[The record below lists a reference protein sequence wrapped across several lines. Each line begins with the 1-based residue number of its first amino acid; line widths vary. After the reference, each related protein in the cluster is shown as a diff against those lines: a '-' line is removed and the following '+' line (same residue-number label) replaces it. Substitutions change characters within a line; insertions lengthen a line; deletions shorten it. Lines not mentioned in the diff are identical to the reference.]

1 MDTKIETLKK
11 DRTNILIQLQKERKK
26 ENKEKEIIKSLTN
39 KYHSISNKINY
50 LNNHDKIKEYK
61 KEKNKEYQTEE
72 RKAKQREYMK
82 QYHQKIMN
90 VYNEVKK
97 NDLRNINI

>member
-1 MDTKIETLKK
+1 MDTKIEALKQ
-11 DRTNILIQLQKERKK
+11 DRINILIQIQEERKK

-61 KEKNKEYQTEE
+61 KQKNKIYQTEE
-72 RKAKQREYMK
+72 TKANQREYMK
-82 QYHQKIMN
+82 QYHRKIMN

-97 NDLRNINI
+97 NDLRNI